1 MYTTLIYITYL
12 VFLTVEMHY
21 QITVY
26 QMQRSL
32 TKNNLNRYNKS
43 IYVIH
48 IISISILIDI
58 NTQILISDNI
68 AQATESLLFC

>member
-26 QMQRSL
+26 QRLL
-32 TKNNLNRYNKS
+32 TKNNLNCYKKS

-48 IISISILIDI
+48 IISIFILID

-68 AQATESLLFC
+68 AQASEILLFC

>member
-32 TKNNLNRYNKS
+32 TKNNLNRYKKS

-48 IISISILIDI
+48 IISIFILID

-68 AQATESLLFC
+68 AQASEILLFC